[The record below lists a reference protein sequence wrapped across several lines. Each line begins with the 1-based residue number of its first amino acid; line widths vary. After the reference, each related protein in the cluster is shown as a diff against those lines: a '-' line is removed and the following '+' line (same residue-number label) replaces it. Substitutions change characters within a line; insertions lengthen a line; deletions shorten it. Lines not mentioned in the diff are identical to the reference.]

1 MKAKKNL
8 KRLLSILLYSL
19 MLVGLFTMTAF
30 AEGATPINVSNSE
43 ELSDAI
49 NRINADN
56 TGRVKFVGRWEFVAK
71 EVPGTPTTPS
81 TPATPTTP
89 ADPTTPAETNSG
101 TGVTNPQ
108 TGDNSCLVLWITLF
122 VASVFGIAGI
132 AGIAVCSRRKRV
144 R

>member
-1 MKAKKNL
+1 MA
-8 KRLLSILLYSL
+8 LLPEDVAHYSL
-19 MLVGLFTMTAF
+19 NQRIEAKVPSKTSVEVEGGKWVFKGFDKDHITANM
-30 AEGATPINVSNSE
+30 E
-43 ELSDAI
+43 
-49 NRINADN
+49 NADN
-56 TGRVKFVGRWEFVAK
+56 TGRVKFVGRWEFVAE
-71 EVPGTPTTPS
+71 EVPGIPTTPS
-81 TPATPTTP
+81 TPTTPTTP
-89 ADPTTPAETNSG
+89 TDPTTPAETNSG